1 MSVVSSQLGLID
13 VPVMRRKPNVAVQ
26 YAKNDSGSAEPAD
39 FTQGAQ
45 MPCFNGVNPSGE
57 NYTPPTSEGL
67 PLAFRQYGSGFAE
80 MLNADTPAET
90 AQLDVPSYYPLDT
103 AVAYKGNFASIPA
116 PVPFNYDMG
125 IRDGPRAINFEDF
138 AEPAATILYRK
149 DMATRGIPS
158 SSVGEGISFDV
169 GIEELRKMAS
179 RREQPVANRPKLLR
193 PDDLIMRLPALER
206 PD

>member
-1 MSVVSSQLGLID
+1 MSVVSAQLGLID

-45 MPCFNGVNPSGE
+45 MPTFNGVNPSGGFE
-57 NYTPPTSEGL
+57 YTPPTSEGL
-67 PLAFRQYGSGFAE
+67 PLAYRQYGSGIAGV
-80 MLNADTPAET
+80 LNADTPAAT

-138 AEPAATILYRK
+138 AEPAASILYRK
-149 DMATRGIPS
+149 PVAKSMPVEKVVES
-158 SSVGEGISFDV
+158 ISFDV
-169 GIEELRKMAS
+169 GIDELRKMAS
-179 RREQPVANRPKLLR
+179 RR
-193 PDDLIMRLPALER
+193 PALET